1 MLLSKI
7 DEEAADV
14 PSDAREFLADGAR
27 RFGGVARL
35 YGEAAMTT
43 FRGAHVVVVGI
54 GGVGSWAAEA
64 LARSAIGRITLV
76 DLDHIAESN
85 VNRQLHALDT
95 TLGQAKVVAMAE
107 RIAGINP
114 FCSVTA
120 IDEFAST
127 DNALQL
133 VTGADA
139 VVDCADEV
147 RGKVA
152 LIAAAR
158 DVDVAIITCGAAGG
172 RLDPTRVR
180 CADLGLV
187 VGDPLLAK
195 VRYRLRR
202 EHGFPP
208 ASAAKRPFG
217 VIGVYSDEA
226 IRGLEGA
233 GPVRGAGLACAGYG
247 SSVAVTA
254 TMGFVAAAQTLARLA
269 HRDPAAARRD

>member
-1 MLLSKI
+1 MTPV
-7 DEEAADV
+7 DV
-14 PSDAREFLADGAR
+14 SSDASTSLADMAR

-35 YGEAAMTT
+35 YGDAAMAR
-43 FRGAHVVVVGI
+43 FRGAEVVVVGI

-85 VNRQLHALDT
+85 VNRQIHALDT
-95 TLGQAKVVAMAE
+95 TFGRAKVVAMAE
-107 RIAGINP
+107 RIAAINP
-114 FCSVTA
+114 SCSVTA
-120 IDEFAST
+120 VDEFASA

-133 VTGADA
+133 VTGADV
-139 VVDCADEV
+139 VVDCTDDV
-147 RGKVA
+147 RAKAA

-158 DVDVAIITCGAAGG
+158 GAHVAIFTCGAAGG

-180 CADLGLV
+180 CADLGLL

-208 ASAAKRPFG
+208 ASAARRPFG
-217 VIGVYSDEA
+217 VVGVYSDEA
-226 IRGLEGA
+226 VRGLEGA
-233 GPVRGAGLACAGYG
+233 APVGSAGLACAGYG

-254 TMGFVAAAQTLARLA
+254 TMGFVAAAQTLDRLA
-269 HRDPAAARRD
+269 DRTAAAARCA